1 MFYLSHMSCQQKGTW
16 FPKDRSCSDLP
27 DLSPQDEHGWH
38 CAATRSLAW
47 DKNCRNRAKFVQ
59 KMKRQMLSFGISF
72 LAKGIKH
79 YMKSKV
85 LIDILLLLQL
95 DISRDRNLA
104 LIPLPTGYMS
114 ETLNLIK
121 HFSLTTAF
129 PGWKNLFHC
138 VLEILFSEYPFSLKS
153 KLWCFDRASI
163 YFRNPVTSSWSC
175 PSWHSNIM
183 TVTEVLIFVFF
194 PNFAVNMLKWG
205 QQI

>member
-1 MFYLSHMSCQQKGTW
+1 MADIVLLPGALPETRTAGTGQSLSKKW
-16 FPKDRSCSDLP
+16 RDKCSPL
-27 DLSPQDEHGWH
+27 
-38 CAATRSLAW
+38 ASLFW
-47 DKNCRNRAKFVQ
+47 P
-59 KMKRQMLSFGISF
+59 
-72 LAKGIKH
+72 KGIKH

-104 LIPLPTGYMS
+104 LIPLPTGYRS

-129 PGWKNLFHC
+129 PGWKNLLHC

-194 PNFAVNMLKWG
+194 PNFAVNMLK
-205 QQI
+205 